1 MRVTINRAV
10 SSIAITAAALAAV
23 AAAPALAQD
32 AGDKAKPAENDE
44 YTVVVTAQF
53 REQNLQDTPI
63 AITAINAE
71 MLAARS
77 QTDLSQIAGQAPGV
91 NLQPGTGSFGPSLS
105 ASIRGVG
112 QYDFS
117 PAVEPGVGFYVDD
130 VYYPSLTGAVFDLLD
145 LERVEILR
153 GPQGTLAGRNSIGGA
168 VKLYSRRPTG
178 SNTGMVSAAYGSGN
192 RMDFRGSFDLG
203 ITDDLSARISGS
215 AKRQDGFIDVLDFGC
230 VNPLGSANNPTVG
243 GIAPTRAAG
252 DCRVARDGNV
262 NYQALR
268 GQLRYNPSDSVDIM
282 ASAEYINDVK
292 RPSAAVLRT
301 TGALTAV
308 QQGRVRGAYTG
319 VNYDNRFVCGPYCNF
334 ATGQMPID
342 AANGFAF
349 NTTHDM
355 ETRYKGLG
363 LSLSG
368 EFKLSD
374 NLQLTSITGYR
385 DFSSQFANDADL
397 SPLAVNQGYNDLNV
411 EFFSQELRLNGAL
424 MDDKVQWTLGGFYGD
439 QKTFWPYVQD
449 LRPSGLQFASLGE
462 DVSATTFALFGHVSW
477 ELATGLTLNGGIRRT
492 EEQKDY
498 KFSRRFV
505 DGRTGVPRVGGLDGL
520 VGTYKET
527 RWDYR
532 ANLQYEFTDGVMGYA
547 QFSTGYKG
555 GGINPRPFFTEQ
567 VQSFSAEAL
576 KAYEVGLKTDL
587 FGRLLRVNASAFY
600 NDYTDI
606 QLVLTS
612 CPNFTP
618 GAALAPCAMTS
629 NAGDAHVKGLELET
643 TLRPAAGLSIDGT
656 LSYLDFQYTR
666 LNAAVSGVALTN
678 VAPYTNKWKWS
689 LGAQY
694 EAELGNGST
703 LTPRVDIAYQSDFFV
718 AASNSAASMVPAST
732 LMNARLTW
740 KNAGGD
746 LDLSLQVT
754 NLTDKY
760 YLAGAFENLQ
770 SGFAVNQPG
779 RPREWALSVTKRF

>member
-1 MRVTINRAV
+1 MTLNRAV
-10 SSIAITAAALAAV
+10 SAIALTAAVLGV
-23 AAAPALAQD
+23 APAMAQD
-32 AGDKAKPAENDE
+32 SNGQSKPAENDE

-77 QTDLSQIAGQAPGV
+77 QTDLSQVAAQAPGV

-178 SNTGMVSAAYGSGN
+178 SNTGMVSGTYGSRN
-192 RMDFRGSFDLG
+192 RLDLRGSFDFG
-203 ITDDLSARISGS
+203 ITEDLSARISGS
-215 AKRQDGFIDVLDFGC
+215 AKSQDGFVDVLDFGC

-243 GIAPTRAAG
+243 GIAATVSSA
-252 DCRVARDGNV
+252 DCRIARDGDV
-262 NYQALR
+262 NYQAMR
-268 GQLRYNPSDSVDIM
+268 GQLRYNPSSAVDIM
-282 ASAEYINDVK
+282 LSAEYISDNH
-292 RPSAAVLRT
+292 RPSAAVLRQ
-301 TGALTAV
+301 TGALTGV
-308 QQGRVRGAYTG
+308 QQARVRGIYTG
-319 VNYDNRFVCGPYCNF
+319 VNYDNRFVCGDYCNYS
-334 ATGQMPID
+334 TGQMPID
-342 AANGFAF
+342 TAQGFGF
-349 NTTHDM
+349 STTHAM
-355 ETRYKGLG
+355 ETRYKGVG
-363 LSLSG
+363 LSLLG
-368 EFKLSD
+368 EFDLSD

-411 EFFSQELRLNGAL
+411 EFFSQEVRLQGAL

-439 QKTFWPYVQD
+439 QQTFWPYVQD
-449 LRPSGLQFASLGE
+449 LRLSGLQFASLGE
-462 DVSATTFALFGHVSW
+462 EVSAKTFALFGHVSW
-477 ELATGLTLNGGIRRT
+477 ELTDGLTINGGIRRT
-492 EEQKDY
+492 EEDKDY
-498 KFSRRFV
+498 KFSRRYV
-505 DGRTGVPRVGGLDGL
+505 NGAVNVPRVGALDGRI
-520 VGTYKET
+520 GTYKET

-532 ANLQYEFTDGVMGYA
+532 ANLQYEFTPDVMAYA

-555 GGINPRPFFTEQ
+555 GGINPRPFFVEQ
-567 VQSFSAEAL
+567 VQQFSAEAL

-587 FGRLLRVNASAFY
+587 FDRLLRLNASAFY

-629 NAGDAHVKGLELET
+629 NAGDAHVKGVELEG
-643 TLRPAAGLSIDGT
+643 TLRPVDGLSIDGT
-656 LSYLDFQYTR
+656 VSYLDFQYTR
-666 LNAAVSGVALTN
+666 LNAAVSNVALTN
-678 VAPYTNKWKWS
+678 VAPFTNDWKWS
-689 LGAQY
+689 AGVQY
-694 EAELGNGST
+694 QADLPNGST
-703 LTPRVDIAYQSDFFV
+703 LTPRVDVAYQSAFFV
-718 AASNSAASMVPAST
+718 AASNSAASQVPAST
-732 LMNARLTW
+732 LTNARLTW
-740 KNAGGD
+740 KNAEGD
-746 LDLSLQVT
+746 LDVSAQVT
-754 NLTDKY
+754 NLFDKY

-770 SGFAVNQPG
+770 SGFAINQPG
-779 RPREWALSVTKRF
+779 RPREWALTVTKRF